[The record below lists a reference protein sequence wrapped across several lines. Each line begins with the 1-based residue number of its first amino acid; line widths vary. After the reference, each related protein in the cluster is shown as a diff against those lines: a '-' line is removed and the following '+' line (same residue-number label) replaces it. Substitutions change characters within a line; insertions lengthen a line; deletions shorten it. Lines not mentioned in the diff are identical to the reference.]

1 MWSFALAGEVL
12 TETTAVTLTAKSAI
26 ISKGERSRA
35 ATMFAV
41 SAVNL
46 DPGMPSMRMS
56 VINPFR
62 LFGIGLA
69 RLLHVAAGSLNRTI
83 VVGKRCNGYS

>member
-12 TETTAVTLTAKSAI
+12 TETTAVTLTAKSAS
-26 ISKGERSRA
+26 ISNEERWLA
-35 ATMFAV
+35 ATLRAV

-46 DPGMPSMRMS
+46 VRGMLFMRMS

-62 LFGIGLA
+62 LFGMRA
-69 RLLHVAAGSLNRTI
+69 AQSLHVAAGSLNRTI
-83 VVGKRCNGYS
+83 VVGKHSGYS